1 MSTSSESAEELIRLY
16 LEGAEFALK
25 ITGSA
30 TKNIVAALYVMSKDQ
45 KTSKGKTRLANMLR
59 SDKELKIFSIK
70 EEEMKIFAKQ
80 AKTYGV
86 LYCAL
91 VNHSNEKV
99 DNMVDIMVRA
109 DDAPKVNRI
118 VQRFKLTT
126 VDKGQVVQDEI
137 EKGMQDKKTLKG
149 VPDIDVPDK
158 NVDDEMLDDILSNPV
173 EKEADMLPLVEQT
186 MKENQ
191 LESSLESKNISLDGM
206 TKSVEKKSVRK
217 QLEEFKKEE
226 KIENTNNEKLNEF
239 KLVDNPANKVERRK
253 KIEENYVEIPQK
265 SNEFKIVRK
274 SNNRKKGINK

>member
-1 MSTSSESAEELIRLY
+1 
-16 LEGAEFALK
+16 
-25 ITGSA
+25 
-30 TKNIVAALYVMSKDQ
+30 
-45 KTSKGKTRLANMLR
+45 
-59 SDKELKIFSIK
+59 
-70 EEEMKIFAKQ
+70 
-80 AKTYGV
+80 
-86 LYCAL
+86 
-91 VNHSNEKV
+91 
-99 DNMVDIMVRA
+99 MVDIMVRA

-191 LESSLESKNISLDGM
+191 LESSLENKNISLDGM

-239 KLVDNPANKVERRK
+239 KLVDNPANKVERKK
-253 KIEENYVEIPQK
+253 KIEENYVVIPQK

-274 SNNRKKGINK
+274 SNNRKKGIKN